1 MLTRSRI
8 VGTDLRHIVQSGYP
22 STSVIGCDIRD
33 DFIDLG
39 HTLYADRDTCPI
51 PFFVGDIF
59 DTTLRPFPQVADD
72 GCPSLQDVRSLNE
85 LRGRIKYV
93 YTGALFHLFD
103 EGTQEAIARRL
114 VTLLDVTEGVGPAVL
129 FGRHVAKEEE
139 GVIDDTMG
147 RYVKQRAC
155 WCYVVHVLMGGVNT
169 RPRYAHSPASWGKLW
184 ERVLGGKIRVRVDAE
199 FRLEQSTERV
209 NPGRGTE
216 MMRWSVWV
224 G

>member
-85 LRGRIKYV
+85 LRGRVKYV

-147 RYVKQRAC
+147 R
-155 WCYVVHVLMGGVNT
+155 
-169 RPRYAHSPASWGKLW
+169 PRYAHSPASWGKLW